1 MTEPVIAP
9 AKLPRPVGRPRR
21 LSLEDVL
28 DAGVSI
34 GLENLTMAAVAE
46 RLGVRVTVLY
56 NYVANRDE
64 LVRLASARV
73 AHRHPFPIDRGQSW
87 AVYVCEH
94 ALALFELLTGP
105 GDILTSFMAGG
116 QGPEVEIDR
125 AELCVGVLR
134 DRGIHP
140 RDGLLLQRKLN
151 EIVIGGA
158 VNALHIR
165 ALETKGADYP
175 ALARMA
181 VKARSDNEIPL
192 LKQVAAVF
200 AEKPLL
206 WKQNLVCLLHAA
218 AAARGEQL
226 DEAALFNAL
235 SDEQ

>member
-1 MTEPVIAP
+1 VTGSYKPS
-9 AKLPRPVGRPRR
+9 RPVGRPRR

-28 DAGVSI
+28 DAGIAV

-73 AHRHPFPIDRGQSW
+73 AHAHPFPTDNGQHW
-87 AVYVCEH
+87 AIYVCEH
-94 ALALFELLTGP
+94 SLALFGLLTGP

-125 AELCVGVLR
+125 AEMCLSVLGE
-134 DRGIHP
+134 RGIDP
-140 RDGLLLQRKLN
+140 RDALILQRQLN

-158 VNALHIR
+158 VNALHIQ
-165 ALETKGADYP
+165 ALETLGANYS
-175 ALARMA
+175 ALARRA
-181 VKARSDNEIPL
+181 VEARTETEIPL
-192 LKQVAAVF
+192 LKQITAVF

-206 WKQNLVCLLHAA
+206 WKRNLVGLLQDRART
-218 AAARGEQL
+218 RGEQL
-226 DEAALFNAL
+226 DEAALYTAL
-235 SDEQ
+235 TDEK